1 MFPRMPGKMAA
12 AAAAVPGRGGRSVG
26 TSDRHDKENV
36 KEKKVRPAKKGIAI
50 KKSTPKKKATFNWVE
65 VSSSEGE
72 GHEENHKHNKNR
84 DDAAI
89 RRSDATA
96 AQRRQTR
103 AMMVRATQ
111 LGHKGSKEGKGAEEV
126 AWDELR

>member
-1 MFPRMPGKMAA
+1 MVP
-12 AAAAVPGRGGRSVG
+12 AAVAGGGGGGRSVD
-26 TSDRHDKENV
+26 TSDRHDKENA
-36 KEKKVRPAKKGIAI
+36 KEKKIRPAKKGIAI
-50 KKSTPKKKATFNWVE
+50 KKSTPKKKATFKWVE

-72 GHEENHKHNKNR
+72 GHEEKHKHNESR

-96 AQRRQTR
+96 ARRRQTR

-111 LGHKGSKEGKGAEEV
+111 LGHKGSKDGKGAEEV

>member
-1 MFPRMPGKMAA
+1 MFPRTPRKVV
-12 AAAAVPGRGGRSVG
+12 AAAVAGGGGRSVD

-36 KEKKVRPAKKGIAI
+36 KEKKIRPAKKGIAI

-72 GHEENHKHNKNR
+72 GHEEKHKHNENR
-84 DDAAI
+84 DDATT
-89 RRSDATA
+89 RRSDATP

-111 LGHKGSKEGKGAEEV
+111 PSQKGSKEGKGAEEV